1 MFQALHPEW
10 QKLLG
15 DQKEVLKQI
24 ENLIDQDQKS
34 IPSKE
39 LVLRTLEVPPSQY
52 RVLIVGQDP
61 YPNPIHANG
70 LAFAVNP
77 GTHPLPPTLANIF
90 KELRS
95 DLGHQFVQ
103 SGDITPWQERGV
115 LLLNRHLTTRSEETA
130 AHFAFGWEEFTR
142 RVVQELVR
150 AREGKLVAILWG
162 QRAQELAGELAVA
175 TVLSS
180 PHPSPLSSYRG
191 FFGSK
196 PFSTCNKAL
205 VALGMEPI
213 DWSA

>member
-1 MFQALHPEW
+1 MFDALHPEW
-10 QKLLG
+10 QKLLR
-15 DQKEVLKQI
+15 DKEPTLKHI
-24 ENLIDQDQKS
+24 ESLIDADPKT
-34 IPSKE
+34 IPSKQ
-39 LVLRTLEVPPSQY
+39 LVLRTLSLPPSHY

-61 YPNPIHANG
+61 YPNPLHANG
-70 LAFAVNP
+70 MAFAVDA
-77 GTHPLPPTLANIF
+77 GTNPLPKTLANIF

-103 SGDITPWQERGV
+103 TGDITPWQDRGV

-130 AHFAFGWEEFTR
+130 AHFAFGWEEFTGA
-142 RVVQELVR
+142 VVRELVR

-162 QRAQELAGELAVA
+162 QRAQELAPELVGAK
-175 TVLSS
+175 VLSS

-196 PFSTCNKAL
+196 PFSACNNAL
-205 VALGMEPI
+205 VALGLEPI

>member
-24 ENLIDQDQKS
+24 ENLIDQDPKS

-162 QRAQELAGELAVA
+162 QRAQELAGA